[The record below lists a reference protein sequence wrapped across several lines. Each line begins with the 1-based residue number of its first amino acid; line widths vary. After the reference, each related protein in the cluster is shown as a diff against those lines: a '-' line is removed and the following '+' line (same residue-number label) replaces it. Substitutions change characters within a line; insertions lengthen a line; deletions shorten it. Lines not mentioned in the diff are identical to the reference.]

1 MTSHGNARIVKVPV
15 DPADKIQ
22 FVDKSSLSSNKS
34 IFLWNL
40 LMESLVWIFVC
51 GRLCS
56 FLDEGV
62 VVKMSQKHFYGRL
75 VFHILVP
82 NQIQSIRNIFPN
94 QIIDLI
100 SREFRA
106 AFKRILC
113 KFFCQT
119 KWKKHLIFKSSTQIK
134 CGENLGAS
142 NRQKPVVRRRNTTKS
157 LDKSDT
163 AASSR
168 QSNCQSGQSFI
179 FAKCATFAFLQ
190 LFKFCY
196 YAPSPNAPICIWC
209 EEGEK

>member
-22 FVDKSSLSSNKS
+22 FVGKSSLSSNKS

-40 LMESLVWIFVC
+40 LMESLVWSGLVWIFVC

-119 KWKKHLIFKSSTQIK
+119 KWKKRLIFWNLTQIK
-134 CGENLGAS
+134 WKKPPHLLKFDPDQVWWWKSWCVKLSKTCGAS
-142 NRQKPVVRRRNTTKS
+142 S
-157 LDKSDT
+157 EYDKIVGQIGHRCFITSKQLPEC
-163 AASSR
+163 AIFHF
-168 QSNCQSGQSFI
+168 CQMCHVCI
-179 FAKCATFAFLQ
+179 FAFF
-190 LFKFCY
+190 
-196 YAPSPNAPICIWC
+196 
-209 EEGEK
+209 